1 MMPVHPSV
9 WLSYALAVVAG
20 FAFGFVLERAG
31 FGSSRKLAAQF
42 YLRDMTVLK
51 VMFTAIV
58 TAMLGL
64 TVLRAVGALDFDAV
78 YVNPTFL
85 GPQVVGGL
93 VFGVGFAV
101 GGYCP
106 GTSVV
111 AAATGKLDAVAFL
124 IGIGGGVLVYAGLFP
139 SIEGFARSGS
149 GERQFL
155 TDLLHLPYGVV
166 AVLVTF
172 LALGMFAG
180 AEWIERKLRGAPT
193 APEALP
199 PDAAPGNALGAPH
212 APAPSTA
219 S

>member
-1 MMPVHPSV
+1 MMPFKPET
-9 WLSYALAVVAG
+9 WIAYTLAILSG

-51 VMFTAIV
+51 VMFTAII

-64 TVLRAVGALDFDAV
+64 VFLRAVGLVDMEQV

-93 VFGVGFAV
+93 IFGVGFAI

-111 AAATGKLDAVAFL
+111 AAATGKLDALAFL
-124 IGIGGGVLVYAGLFP
+124 GGVGGGIMVFAGVYDDIA
-139 SIEGFARSGS
+139 SFARSGG
-149 GERQFL
+149 GERRFL
-155 TDLLHLPYGVV
+155 MDWLDLSYGTV
-166 AVLVTF
+166 AVLVTLMA
-172 LALGMFAG
+172 LAMFAG
-180 AEWIERKLRGAPT
+180 AEWIERKMRSTPPASKSAPKPT
-193 APEALP
+193 
-199 PDAAPGNALGAPH
+199 
-212 APAPSTA
+212 STPTPVEG
-219 S
+219 

>member
-1 MMPVHPSV
+1 MMPLDPDI
-9 WLSYALAVVAG
+9 WVAYTFAIVSG
-20 FAFGFVLERAG
+20 FGFGFVLERAG
-31 FGSSRKLAAQF
+31 FGSAKKLAAQF

-51 VMFTAIV
+51 VMFSAIV

-64 TVLRAVGALDFDAV
+64 VLLRAVGLVEMDRM

-111 AAATGKLDAVAFL
+111 AAVTGKLDAIAFL
-124 IGIGGGVLVYAGLFP
+124 GGVGLGAL
-139 SIEGFARSGS
+139 GFAGVYDDLASFATKG
-149 GERQFL
+149 GERLFL
-155 TDLLHLPYGVV
+155 MDWLGLSFGTV
-166 AVLVTF
+166 AVLVTL

-180 AEWIERKLRGAPT
+180 AEWIERKMRGGTPPAGVAAADPVPEGRGAAVPR
-193 APEALP
+193 
-199 PDAAPGNALGAPH
+199 
-212 APAPSTA
+212 PAEG
-219 S
+219 